1 MGYFYLIIAIIGEV
15 IGTTY
20 LKSTNNF
27 SEFLPSTY
35 VVLGYTTAFY
45 FMMLAMKT
53 IPVAITYSI
62 WAAVGISAITILSA
76 LKYKEIPDLLAILG
90 LGLIIVGVI
99 ILVFFSG
106 ELVWRDRDV
115 QINEVIDSTPHSSLA
130 PLFSKTI
137 SLLSL
142 SVLIHFTLALIA
154 IIYQLLMGYNE
165 IEFSL
170 YIKDFL
176 YNLQTSSPKNL
187 YIAYGESDGS

>member
-1 MGYFYLIIAIIGEV
+1 MGYFYLLIAIIGEV

-35 VVLGYTTAFY
+35 VVLGYGTAFY

-62 WAAVGISAITILSA
+62 WAAIGISAITILGA

-99 ILVFFSG
+99 ILVFFS
-106 ELVWRDRDV
+106 
-115 QINEVIDSTPHSSLA
+115 
-130 PLFSKTI
+130 K
-137 SLLSL
+137 
-142 SVLIHFTLALIA
+142 
-154 IIYQLLMGYNE
+154 MGTN
-165 IEFSL
+165 
-170 YIKDFL
+170 
-176 YNLQTSSPKNL
+176 
-187 YIAYGESDGS
+187 

>member
-1 MGYFYLIIAIIGEV
+1 MWYFYLLIAIIGEV

-35 VVLGYTTAFY
+35 VVLGYATAFY

-62 WAAVGISAITILSA
+62 WSAVGISAITILGA

-99 ILVFFSG
+99 ILVFFS
-106 ELVWRDRDV
+106 
-115 QINEVIDSTPHSSLA
+115 
-130 PLFSKTI
+130 K
-137 SLLSL
+137 
-142 SVLIHFTLALIA
+142 
-154 IIYQLLMGYNE
+154 MGTN
-165 IEFSL
+165 
-170 YIKDFL
+170 
-176 YNLQTSSPKNL
+176 
-187 YIAYGESDGS
+187 

>member
-1 MGYFYLIIAIIGEV
+1 MGYFYLLIAIIGEV

-35 VVLGYTTAFY
+35 VVLGYGTAFY

-62 WAAVGISAITILSA
+62 WAAVGISAITILGA

-99 ILVFFSG
+99 ILVFFS
-106 ELVWRDRDV
+106 
-115 QINEVIDSTPHSSLA
+115 
-130 PLFSKTI
+130 K
-137 SLLSL
+137 
-142 SVLIHFTLALIA
+142 
-154 IIYQLLMGYNE
+154 MGTN
-165 IEFSL
+165 
-170 YIKDFL
+170 
-176 YNLQTSSPKNL
+176 
-187 YIAYGESDGS
+187 